1 MSLVYPPKDK
11 YGSKMEEVKQIGIH
25 VVKSDEGAWRRKQY
39 EKMCEKLKE
48 DVYKNVQLPEDVL
61 NNLEKKFLEVS
72 GLMRHGAVPWG
83 RGGTK
88 PEFAKLMFA
97 WERMNG
103 KVKAFLNTMKEI
115 VKEQKLTEIHLR
127 KKAEKGNGDA
137 LEKAR
142 LIRSTSWDTVRKVV
156 NFMNIEVFSRSLAI
170 ANVCWHEQDVAVKT
184 VIAIQQPILNV
195 QQRESMTSEAEF

>member
-1 MSLVYPPKDK
+1 MS
-11 YGSKMEEVKQIGIH
+11 MEDVKKIGIH
-25 VVKSDEGAWRRKQY
+25 VVKSEEGDWRREQY
-39 EKMCEKLKE
+39 MKICEKLKE
-48 DVYKNVQLPEDVL
+48 DVYKDVVLPEDVL
-61 NNLEKKFLEVS
+61 ENLEKKFLEVN

-83 RGGTK
+83 RGGSE

-142 LIRSTSWDTVRKVV
+142 MIRSTSWDTVRKVV

-170 ANVCWHEQDVAVKT
+170 ANVCWHEQDVTPKT
-184 VIAIQQPILNV
+184 VIGVQTMGLIQPVNPRYPNPPTLGE
-195 QQRESMTSEAEF
+195 RENE